1 MIEINDKLLERK
13 DVVQNYSDTYFYL
26 TIACNPIRYGVALN
40 TNDLKNKDKI
50 INEIIEERKEQIEA
64 WNEEQRKRNFK
75 EEGAIPYEH

>member
-26 TIACNPIRYGVALN
+26 TIACNPIRYVVALN

>member
-75 EEGAIPYEH
+75 EEGTIPYEH